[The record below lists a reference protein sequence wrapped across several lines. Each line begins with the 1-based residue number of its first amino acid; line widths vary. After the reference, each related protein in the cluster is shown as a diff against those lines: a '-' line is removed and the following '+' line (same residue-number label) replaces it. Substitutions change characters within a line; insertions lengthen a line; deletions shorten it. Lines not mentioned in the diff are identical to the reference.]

1 MKKGINFKTNISV
14 DDNQLVN
21 LQLEIS
27 DLPEDWLQEYF
38 ITSESRLRK
47 YISEVFLSCLKN
59 IGASEVINNE
69 EIEFMEK

>member
-38 ITSESRLRK
+38 ITSESKLRK

-59 IGASEVINNE
+59 IEASEIINNE
-69 EIEFMEK
+69 EIDFIER